1 VKALL
6 TYRSLLKLIKTFH
19 FFLQAC
25 MWSLG
30 TQLSELITMP
40 SRPTSPTAI
49 TRFSSNAKRLLAI
62 DRYLGAPLCWLLS
75 ILRRCGRFLS
85 RDLKAKPK
93 SILFVKLAEQGSTV
107 LAYDALSRAVAKVG
121 ANQVYF
127 LAFEENRFVVD
138 LLKLIP
144 KENVLTIDTRSP
156 LKMVT
161 SCLTRLRQIHK
172 LKIEACIDLEF
183 FARSS
188 AIIAFLSKAKMRI
201 GFHTYFGE
209 GPYRG
214 NLFTHRIL
222 YNPHLHTSVT
232 FSSLVL
238 ALDADPK
245 ELPTYPL
252 SHPELKKLPE
262 FTPTVVEKN
271 KITDLLR
278 ENGIPTNA
286 PLVLLNANA
295 SDLLPLRRWDQSNYV
310 ILARQLIEQY
320 PELYVAFTGAST
332 EQDQIK
338 ALVAQVKSARCISIA
353 GKTTLRELLVVYSL
367 AHVLVTNDSGP
378 AHFAALTTIDTIS
391 LFGPETPL
399 LFSAPGP
406 RSHPLWA
413 GLACSPCVNAFN
425 SRQTTCTNNKC
436 MQAITVNQVYT
447 LLVKLYEARTRQQ
460 V

>member
-1 VKALL
+1 
-6 TYRSLLKLIKTFH
+6 
-19 FFLQAC
+19 
-25 MWSLG
+25 
-30 TQLSELITMP
+30 MP

-75 ILRRCGRFLS
+75 ILRKSMSLFS
-85 RDLKAKPK
+85 RNLTTKPK

-107 LAYDALSRAVAKVG
+107 LAYDALSRAVEKVG
-121 ANQVYF
+121 AQHVYF

-138 LLKLIP
+138 LLELIP

-156 LKMVT
+156 LKMVQ
-161 SCLTRLRQIHK
+161 SCIARLRHIHK

-188 AIIAFLSKAKMRI
+188 AIIAFLSKAKIRI

-238 ALDADPK
+238 ALEADPK
-245 ELPTYPL
+245 QLPTYPL
-252 SHPELKKLPE
+252 SNPSLKQLPE
-262 FTPTVVEKN
+262 FKPTPEESRR
-271 KITDLLR
+271 ITDLLR
-278 ENGIPTNA
+278 TNGVPTKA

-295 SDLLPLRRWDQSNYV
+295 SDLLPLRKWDQKNYV
-310 ILARQLIEQY
+310 LLARQLIEQY
-320 PELYVAFTGAST
+320 PELYIAFTGAST
-332 EQDQIK
+332 EQDQIES
-338 ALVAQVKSARCISIA
+338 LVNEVKSARCVSIA
-353 GKTTLRELLVVYSL
+353 GKTTLRELLVVYSM

-378 AHFAALTTIDTIS
+378 AHFAALTTIDTIA

-399 LFSAPGP
+399 LFSAPGT

-425 SRQTTCTNNKC
+425 SRQTTCTDNKC
-436 MQAITVNQVYT
+436 MQAISVNQVYN
-447 LLVKLYEARTRQQ
+447 LLCKLYEQRTRQHI
-460 V
+460 

>member
-1 VKALL
+1 M
-6 TYRSLLKLIKTFH
+6 S
-19 FFLQAC
+19 
-25 MWSLG
+25 
-30 TQLSELITMP
+30 

-75 ILRRCGRFLS
+75 VLRASGRFLS
-85 RDLKAKPK
+85 RDLVSKPH

-107 LAYDALSRAVAKVG
+107 LAYDALSRAVEKVG
-121 ANQVYF
+121 ANHVYF

-138 LLKLIP
+138 LLQLIP
-144 KENVLTIDTRSP
+144 KQNVLTIDTRSP
-156 LKMVT
+156 IKMVT
-161 SCLTRLRQIHK
+161 SCLARLFQIHK

-188 AIIAFLSKAKMRI
+188 AIIAFLSGAKLRI

-245 ELPTYPL
+245 QLPTYPL
-252 SHPELKKLPE
+252 AQPSLKTLPE
-262 FTPTVVEKN
+262 FTPSIVEKN
-271 KITDLLR
+271 KVTDILR
-278 ENGIPTNA
+278 NNGIPTHA
-286 PLVLLNANA
+286 PLILLNANA
-295 SDLLPLRRWDQSNYV
+295 SDLLPLRKWEQSNYV
-310 ILARQLIEQY
+310 ALARQLIEQF
-320 PELYVAFTGAST
+320 PELYVAFTGSSS
-332 EQDQIK
+332 EQDQIDS
-338 ALVAQVKSARCISIA
+338 LVSEVKSARCVSIA
-353 GKTTLRELLVVYSL
+353 GKTTLRELLVVYSM

-425 SRQTTCTNNKC
+425 SRQTTCTNNLC
-436 MQAITVNQVYT
+436 MQAITVKHVYT
-447 LLVKLYEARTRQQ
+447 LLVQLYEKRTKQR

>member
-1 VKALL
+1 VQ
-6 TYRSLLKLIKTFH
+6 SIV
-19 FFLQAC
+19 Q
-25 MWSLG
+25 
-30 TQLSELITMP
+30 ITPM
-40 SRPTSPTAI
+40 SCRHTTPTAI

-62 DRYLGAPLCWLLS
+62 DRFLGAPICWLLT
-75 ILRRCGRFLS
+75 ILRLS
-85 RDLKAKPK
+85 EEFQSRNLHSNPK
-93 SILFVKLAEQGSTV
+93 NILFIKLAEQGSTV
-107 LAYDALSRAVAKVG
+107 LAYDALSRAVEKVG

-144 KENVLTIDTRSP
+144 KDNVLTIDTRSP
-156 LKMVT
+156 IKMVT
-161 SCLTRLRQIHK
+161 SCVSRLIQMHK
-172 LKIEACIDLEF
+172 LKIEACVDLEF

-188 AIIAFLSKAKMRI
+188 AIIAFLSGARSRI

-232 FSSLVL
+232 FTSLVI
-238 ALDADPK
+238 ALEADPNQ
-245 ELPTYPL
+245 LPTYPL
-252 SHPELKKLPE
+252 TQPSIKKLPE
-262 FTPTVVEKN
+262 FIPTIEEKN

-278 ENGIPTNA
+278 YNGIPTDA
-286 PLVLLNANA
+286 PLIILNANA
-295 SDLLPLRRWDQSNYV
+295 SDLLPLRKWDQSNYV
-310 ILARQLIEQY
+310 ALARQLIEQY
-320 PELYVAFTGAST
+320 QELYIAFTGSSLEA
-332 EQDQIK
+332 EQIES
-338 ALVAQVKSARCISIA
+338 LVNDVNSARCISIA
-353 GKTTLRELLVVYSL
+353 GKTSLRELLVVYSM

-378 AHFAALTTIDTIS
+378 AHFAALTSIDTIS

-399 LFSAPGP
+399 LFSAPNP

-436 MQAITVNQVYT
+436 MQAIKVDQVYA
-447 LLVKLYEARTRQQ
+447 LLVKLYETRTGLHT
-460 V
+460 